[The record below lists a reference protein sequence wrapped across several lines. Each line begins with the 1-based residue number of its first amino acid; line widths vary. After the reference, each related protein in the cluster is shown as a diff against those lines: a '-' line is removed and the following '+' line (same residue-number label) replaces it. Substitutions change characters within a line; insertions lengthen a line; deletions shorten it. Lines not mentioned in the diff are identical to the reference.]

1 LFRRSRLAMLC
12 AMQFTR
18 DFRLDINLIRS
29 HTTGALVIGDQTYTS
44 NLILSP
50 SQIMPDWA
58 VASTEFLTIEQ
69 LKDALAMKPGIL
81 LLGTGELQTF
91 PDPELMAAV
100 MGLGIGLEVMDTAAA
115 CRTYNI
121 LASENRPVVAAL
133 II

>member
-1 LFRRSRLAMLC
+1 
-12 AMQFTR
+12 
-18 DFRLDINLIRS
+18 
-29 HTTGALVIGDQTYTS
+29 
-44 NLILSP
+44 
-50 SQIMPDWA
+50 MPDWA

-69 LKDALAMKPGIL
+69 LEDALAMKPGIL
-81 LLGTGELQTF
+81 LLGTGEVQTF

-100 MGLGIGLEVMDTAAA
+100 MGLGIGLEVMNTAAA